1 MYAKIQINSLIRQLI
16 NYCIFSGLLLNT
28 AGGALYSY
36 VKYREGERKK
46 KQHVDPENENESMAS
61 LIQVNGF
68 RRHRDNR
75 SKSLTTEEVSEN
87 GIWTHVKYENE
98 APSLS

>member
-1 MYAKIQINSLIRQLI
+1 MI
-16 NYCIFSGLLLNT
+16 LNT

-46 KQHVDPENENESMAS
+46 KQHVDPETESMAS
-61 LIQVNGF
+61 LIQANGF

-75 SKSLTTEEVSEN
+75 SKSLSTEEVSEN